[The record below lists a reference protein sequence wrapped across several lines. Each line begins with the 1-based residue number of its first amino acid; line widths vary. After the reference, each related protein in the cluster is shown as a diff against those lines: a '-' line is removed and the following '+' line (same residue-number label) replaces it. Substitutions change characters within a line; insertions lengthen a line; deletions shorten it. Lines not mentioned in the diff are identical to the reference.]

1 MYKEHPEWI
10 KLILIRKVT
19 DIAAIGTETKNA
31 PKRFED
37 AFKHVPRYAL
47 LLQLM
52 YESINSNLAILAERR
67 GTCLRI
73 LPSAVS

>member
-1 MYKEHPEWI
+1 MYRKHPEWI

-37 AFKHVPRYAL
+37 AFKGVPR
-47 LLQLM
+47 
-52 YESINSNLAILAERR
+52 
-67 GTCLRI
+67 
-73 LPSAVS
+73 